1 MAKQVIGVGSSGND
15 GTGDDLRTAGGK
27 INDNFTELYTDV
39 AALQVAT
46 GGASSN
52 LGVGFDSNSIVFEG
66 ATADSFE
73 TTFTI
78 TDPTKDNIVT
88 LPDST
93 GTVLLDTTIGG
104 SVANAINGIVD
115 SAYIALRSGI
125 AQDSSQTLL
134 IVRANSIDSGLAT
147 ALIDSAYVTARAP
160 ITSTLDS
167 AEVQK
172 MIDSNGGLDSS
183 EVQAMIDSNRGL
195 DSSEVTTIIDSDYVR
210 LKQLSNFNYVDSGA
224 VETLV
229 DSDYV
234 LSRTTQV
241 NLNAYTVANKPN
253 NPEHGALIFVK
264 NGASGDPCLAVF
276 DSDTGAFRRIV
287 LGAAVST

>member
-1 MAKQVIGVGSSGND
+1 MAKQVIGIGSSGND

-27 INDNFTELYTDV
+27 INQNFTELYTDV

-46 GGASSN
+46 GGAAAN
-52 LGVGFDSNSIVFEG
+52 LGVGFDSNAIVFEG

-78 TDPTKDNIVT
+78 TDPTKDNTIT

-104 SVANAINGIVD
+104 SIANSINGIVD
-115 SAYIALRSGI
+115 SSYIALRSGI

-134 IVRANSIDSGLAT
+134 LVRANSIDSGLAT
-147 ALIDSAYVTARAP
+147 ALIDSAYVTARVN
-160 ITSTLDS
+160 TSTLDS

-183 EVQAMIDSNRGL
+183 EVQKMIDSNRGL
-195 DSSEVTTIIDSDYVR
+195 DSSEVTTIVDSDYVR
-210 LKQLSNFNYVDSGA
+210 LKQLSNFNYVDSSA

-229 DSDYV
+229 DSDYI
-234 LSRTTQV
+234 LTRATQV
-241 NLNAYTVANKPN
+241 NLNAFTVANKPN
-253 NPEHGALIFVK
+253 NPDHGTLIFVR
-264 NGASGDPCLAVF
+264 NGASGNPCLAVF
-276 DSDTGAFRRIV
+276 DSASGNFLRIA

>member
-52 LGVGFDSNSIVFEG
+52 LGVGFDSNAIVFEG

-78 TDPTKDNIVT
+78 TDPTKDNTIT

-104 SVANAINGIVD
+104 SIANSINGIVD
-115 SAYIALRSGI
+115 SSYIALRSGI

-147 ALIDSAYVTARAP
+147 ALIDSAYVTSRAP
-160 ITSTLDS
+160 VTSTLDS

-183 EVQAMIDSNRGL
+183 EVQKMIDSNRGL
-195 DSSEVTTIIDSDYVR
+195 DSAEVTTIIDSDYVR

-229 DSDYV
+229 DSDYI
-234 LSRTTQV
+234 LTRATQV
-241 NLNAYTVANKPN
+241 NLNPYTVASKPN
-253 NPEHGALIFVK
+253 NPDHGTLIFVR
-264 NGASGDPCLAVF
+264 NGASGNPCLAVF
-276 DSDTGAFRRIV
+276 DSASGNFLRIA

>member
-78 TDPTKDNIVT
+78 TDPTKDNTIT

-93 GTVLLDTTIGG
+93 GTVVLDTTIGG
-104 SVANAINGIVD
+104 SIANSINGIVD
-115 SAYIALRSGI
+115 SNYIALRSGI

-147 ALIDSAYVTARAP
+147 ALIDSAYVTARVN
-160 ITSTLDS
+160 TSTLDS
-167 AEVQK
+167 AEVQR

-183 EVQAMIDSNRGL
+183 EVQKMIDSNRGL
-195 DSSEVTTIIDSDYVR
+195 DSAEVTTIVDSDYVR

-224 VETLV
+224 VTTLV
-229 DSDYV
+229 DSDYI
-234 LSRTTQV
+234 LTRATQV
-241 NLNAYTVANKPN
+241 NLNPYTVASKPN
-253 NPEHGALIFVK
+253 NPDHGTLIFVR
-264 NGASGDPCLAVF
+264 NGASGNPCLAVF
-276 DSDTGAFRRIV
+276 DSASGNFLRIA

>member
-1 MAKQVIGVGSSGND
+1 MAKQVIGVGSAGND
-15 GTGDDLRTAGGK
+15 GTGDDLRTAGNK

-52 LGVGFDSNSIVFEG
+52 LGVGFDSNAIVFEG

-78 TDPTKDNIVT
+78 TDPTKDNTIT

-93 GTVLLDTTIGG
+93 GTVLLDTTIG
-104 SVANAINGIVD
+104 ANISSSINLIVD
-115 SAYIALRSGI
+115 SSYIALRSGI

-167 AEVQK
+167 STVQR

-183 EVQAMIDSNRGL
+183 AVQTMIDSNRGL
-195 DSSEVTTIIDSDYVR
+195 DSSEVTTIIDSDYIR
-210 LKQLSNFNYVDSGA
+210 LKQLNNFNYVDSGA
-224 VETLV
+224 VETLI

-234 LSRTTQV
+234 RARV
-241 NLNAYTVANKPN
+241 VEVDLNPYTVAGVPN
-253 NPEHGALIFVK
+253 NPEHGNLIFVT
-264 NGASGDPCLAVF
+264 NGASGNPCLAVY
-276 DSDTGAFRRIV
+276 DSDAGHYKRIA
-287 LGAAVST
+287 LGAQIST

>member
-27 INDNFTELYTDV
+27 INDNFTELYSDV

-46 GGASSN
+46 GGAAGN
-52 LGVGFDSNSIVFEG
+52 LGVGFDSTAIIFEG

-78 TDPTKDNIVT
+78 TAPTKDNTIT

-93 GTVLLDTTIGG
+93 GIVLLDTTIGG
-104 SVANAINGIVD
+104 SIANSINGIVD
-115 SAYIALRSGI
+115 SSYIALRSGI

-183 EVQAMIDSNRGL
+183 EVQKMIDSNRGL
-195 DSSEVTTIIDSDYVR
+195 DSGEVTTIIDSDYVR

-264 NGASGDPCLAVF
+264 NGASGDPCRAVF

>member
-1 MAKQVIGVGSSGND
+1 MAKQTIGVGSSGND

-27 INDNFTELYTDV
+27 INQNFTELYNDV
-39 AALQVAT
+39 SALQVVT
-46 GGASSN
+46 GGASNN
-52 LGVGFDSNSIVFEG
+52 LGVSFDSNSVVFEG
-66 ATADSFE
+66 VTADSFE

-93 GTVLLDTTIGG
+93 GIVLLDTTIGG
-104 SVANAINGIVD
+104 SIANSINGIVD
-115 SAYIALRSGI
+115 SSYIALRSGI
-125 AQDSSQTLL
+125 AQDSSQTILL
-134 IVRANSIDSGLAT
+134 VKANSIDSAGTLG
-147 ALIDSAYVTARAP
+147 LIDSAYVTARV

-167 AEVQK
+167 SEVQR

-183 EVQAMIDSNRGL
+183 EVQKMIDSNRGL
-195 DSSEVTTIIDSDYVR
+195 DSAEVTTIVDSDYVR

-229 DSDYV
+229 DSDYI
-234 LSRTTQV
+234 LTRTTQV

-253 NPEHGALIFVK
+253 NPDHGALIFVR
-264 NGASGDPCLAVF
+264 NGASGNPCLAVF
-276 DSDTGAFRRIV
+276 DSGSGAFLRIA

>member
-78 TDPTKDNIVT
+78 TDPTKDNTIT

-104 SVANAINGIVD
+104 SIANSINGIVD
-115 SAYIALRSGI
+115 SNYIALRSGI

-147 ALIDSAYVTARAP
+147 ALIDSAYVTARVN
-160 ITSTLDS
+160 TSTLDS
-167 AEVQK
+167 AEVQR

-183 EVQAMIDSNRGL
+183 EVQKMIDSNRGL
-195 DSSEVTTIIDSDYVR
+195 DSAEVTTIVDSDYVR

-224 VETLV
+224 VTTLV
-229 DSDYV
+229 DSDYI
-234 LSRTTQV
+234 LTRATQV
-241 NLNAYTVANKPN
+241 NLNAFTV
-253 NPEHGALIFVK
+253 
-264 NGASGDPCLAVF
+264 GDQLLC
-276 DSDTGAFRRIV
+276 
-287 LGAAVST
+287 GAAEPLRRMLKIIINN